1 MQSAPILTVRLGLA
15 RVTARHECN
24 QASEKSLVRRLGAP
38 LIFFLL
44 TLASTVATVH
54 AAENPR
60 KMTVVSF
67 GLFGDEGVFRRGPP
81 VQRKSSPIGSGVTQ
95 WS

>member
-1 MQSAPILTVRLGLA
+1 
-15 RVTARHECN
+15 
-24 QASEKSLVRRLGAP
+24 
-38 LIFFLL
+38 
-44 TLASTVATVH
+44 VH
-54 AAENPR
+54 AAENLR

-67 GLFGDEGVFRRGPP
+67 GLFGDEGVFRVRPP

>member
-1 MQSAPILTVRLGLA
+1 MTI
-15 RVTARHECN
+15 E
-24 QASEKSLVRRLGAP
+24 SLVRRLSAP
-38 LIFFLL
+38 VIVSLL
-44 TLASTVATVH
+44 TLVSTVATVH
-54 AAENPR
+54 AAENLR

-67 GLFGDEGVFRRGPP
+67 GLFGDEGVFRRRPP